1 MKRLIFDLDETLCTT
16 INGDYVN
23 STPIW
28 PVIEKLREYR
38 ASGFEIAI
46 STSRNMRTYAGNTGK
61 ISANTLPIIIDW
73 LSRHNVPF
81 DEIYVGKPWCGTD
94 GFYIDD
100 RAIRPQELVDL
111 SYTEIMKLIGK
122 LEDQV

>member
-1 MKRLIFDLDETLCTT
+1 MKRLIFDLDGTLCTT
-16 INGDYVN
+16 EQGDYAN

-28 PVIEKLREYR
+28 PVVARLRELK
-38 ASGFEIAI
+38 AEGFEIVI

-61 ISANTLPIIIDW
+61 IAANTLPVIIDW
-73 LSRHNVPF
+73 LKRHDIPF
-81 DEIYVGKPWCGTD
+81 DEIYVGKPCCGTQ

-111 SYTEIMKLIGK
+111 SYDEIMRLLGAV
-122 LEDQV
+122 EEQV